1 MSRSWVTHATDL
13 SHHRCL
19 SCARFPDQSGRCAI
33 PMNLREWSQSE
44 VEYGRKVLNSG
55 LAGARSGREAF
66 LDGRPL
72 TPFLGKVVRHAS
84 TPAVAGA
91 VLGMLGS
98 FSGNHSKSAKR
109 ALAFGFLGWAIGLGI
124 GIAWQSRELTACATN
139 GALRN
144 IGRVRDEHWL
154 ETHPIDY
161 A

>member
-1 MSRSWVTHATDL
+1 
-13 SHHRCL
+13 
-19 SCARFPDQSGRCAI
+19 
-33 PMNLREWSQSE
+33 MNLREWSQSE

-72 TPFLGKVVRHAS
+72 TPFLGKAVRNAS
-84 TPAVAGA
+84 RPAAVGA
-91 VLGMLGS
+91 VLGVLGS
-98 FSGNHSKSAKR
+98 FPGNHSRSAKR
-109 ALAFGFLGWAIGLGI
+109 TLAFGFLGCAIGLGI
-124 GIAWQSRELTACATN
+124 GIAWQSRKLTVCAAN
-139 GALRN
+139 GAFRN

>member
-1 MSRSWVTHATDL
+1 
-13 SHHRCL
+13 
-19 SCARFPDQSGRCAI
+19 
-33 PMNLREWSQSE
+33 MNLRQWSQSE

-55 LAGARSGREAF
+55 MAGARSGREAF

-72 TPFLGKVVRHAS
+72 TPFLGKVVRNAS
-84 TPAVAGA
+84 TPAAVGA

-98 FSGNHSKSAKR
+98 LPGSHPKPAKR
-109 ALAFGFLGWAIGLGI
+109 ALAFGLVGWAIGLGI
-124 GIAWQSRELTACATN
+124 GIAWQSRELSSCAAN
-139 GALRN
+139 GAWRN